1 MGKQK
6 FLYFSGHY
14 TKLLTGDIYMTES
27 FVLLMLLGFGIGTLG
42 TLIGAGGG
50 FILVPILILFYPDLS
65 PESITAISMAVVAAN
80 ASVGSMAYMRTKRI
94 DYKAGI
100 IFALATIPGSIL
112 GVLTTKH
119 IPKHQFDNIFGIVL
133 IILSIFLFLR
143 GGKEKKNNSEKKVT
157 GRIHQKITDKYGETY
172 EYIYNMKYGIAL
184 SIFVG
189 FFSPLL
195 GIGGGIIHVPAMV
208 EWLQFPVHIATATS
222 HFILAIMSTVSV
234 IVHYF
239 EGSYN
244 DPKIL
249 KMVAALILGVIPGAF
264 IGAYF
269 SRKVKGKFIIKA
281 LAISLALVG
290 IRILIASMHLL

>member
-1 MGKQK
+1 
-6 FLYFSGHY
+6 
-14 TKLLTGDIYMTES
+14 MTES

-100 IFALATIPGSIL
+100 IFAIATIPGSIL

-143 GGKEKKNNSEKKVT
+143 GEKRKRTVVKRKLQVEFIRKLQIS
-157 GRIHQKITDKYGETY
+157 
-172 EYIYNMKYGIAL
+172 
-184 SIFVG
+184 
-189 FFSPLL
+189 
-195 GIGGGIIHVPAMV
+195 MV
-208 EWLQFPVHIATATS
+208 KLMNI
-222 HFILAIMSTVSV
+222 ST
-234 IVHYF
+234 I
-239 EGSYN
+239 
-244 DPKIL
+244 
-249 KMVAALILGVIPGAF
+249 
-264 IGAYF
+264 
-269 SRKVKGKFIIKA
+269 
-281 LAISLALVG
+281 
-290 IRILIASMHLL
+290 